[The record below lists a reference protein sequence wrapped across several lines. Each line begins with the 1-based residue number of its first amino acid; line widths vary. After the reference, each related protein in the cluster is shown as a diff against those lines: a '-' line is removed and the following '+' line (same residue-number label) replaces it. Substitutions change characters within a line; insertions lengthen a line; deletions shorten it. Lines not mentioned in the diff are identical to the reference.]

1 MAMKEWT
8 SKRLPTKPNMGTNM
22 HKEMETDKHLNA
34 DDSLRNFANAR
45 EPIVSSHSWLGVYFL
60 LLSGWSGGAPLI
72 FAAQGQRCVAQWGSA
87 SVLLSTNSFRH
98 SWVMDAACLFE
109 DFFLEFCPQNWPNID
124 AFDVYISGRST
135 DNFMGHVGCQDL
147 VNTVI
152 YSTIVKGFT
161 MSRQHEQ
168 AVQPRSCEAGET
180 PWNFHEFYM
189 IFPRKLAW

>member
-1 MAMKEWT
+1 MCGAMRISECLAQYEKFQAFL
-8 SKRLPTKPNMGTNM
+8 SHGCRMPI
-22 HKEMETDKHLNA
+22 
-34 DDSLRNFANAR
+34 LR
-45 EPIVSSHSWLGVYFL
+45 
-60 LLSGWSGGAPLI
+60 
-72 FAAQGQRCVAQWGSA
+72 
-87 SVLLSTNSFRH
+87 
-98 SWVMDAACLFE
+98 
-109 DFFLEFCPQNWPNID
+109 FFLRILSPELTNID

-180 PWNFHEFYM
+180 PWNFHEFY
-189 IFPRKLAW
+189 IILPRKLAW